1 MKTRWLFS
9 LLLLMSAPYALG
21 QSAGATTAPGY
32 FDFDS
37 VIGSGLKP
45 KVQINL
51 EEAMIGFL
59 RAAAAAKKP
68 EAASVLDGITNVRV
82 YVFEDLDEKTVGDF
96 RNRIDLAAGEL
107 EKKAWQ
113 RVVYVEDEGSK
124 VRVYGLPSGAKMA
137 GLTVMISGDSAEA
150 VFINIVGDIDP
161 VNLGRVAGALG
172 VGGLIGDL
180 GDIGMPAAETTAQE
194 KTEDAG

>member
-1 MKTRWLFS
+1 MNIRFVFA
-9 LLLLMSAPYALG
+9 LLLWLASPYALG
-21 QSAGATTAPGY
+21 QGGSATTAPGY
-32 FDFDS
+32 FNFESLFDAD
-37 VIGSGLKP
+37 LKP

-82 YVFEDLDEKTVGDF
+82 YVFEDLDEKSTGEF
-96 RNRIDLAAGEL
+96 RARIERAAGEL

-124 VRVYGLPSGAKMA
+124 VRVYGLPAGAKMA
-137 GLTVMISGDSAEA
+137 GLTVMVSSDDAEA

-161 VNLGRVAGALG
+161 ANLGRVAGALG

-180 GDIGMPAAETTAQE
+180 GEIGAAAAEAP
-194 KTEDAG
+194 EDAG